1 MRDYQQ
7 KKMKVYL
14 LPEPVYRQSYWA
26 LRDLNRMKEELKR
39 LNEERDVIAV
49 GEKNMS
55 NYGFG
60 TGRISDITGNRAELF
75 IDTKLGEG
83 MAVARRRGRY
93 DEIPE
98 KYRRGLW
105 RKNVE
110 NLGYP
115 GDAHI
120 NTWKKWQQILMYHVA
135 KNLQIY

>member
-14 LPEPVYRQSYWA
+14 FPEPVYRQSYWA

-60 TGRISDITGNRAELF
+60 TGRISDITGNRAVKIAHLSSRILAIEAAF
-75 IDTKLGEG
+75 
-83 MAVARRRGRY
+83 

>member
-1 MRDYQQ
+1 MIKAKRGEYMRDYQQ

-60 TGRISDITGNRAELF
+60 TGRISDITGNRAVKIAHLSSRILAIEAAF
-75 IDTKLGEG
+75 
-83 MAVARRRGRY
+83 
-93 DEIPE
+93 DEIP
-98 KYRRGLW
+98 
-105 RKNVE
+105 
-110 NLGYP
+110 
-115 GDAHI
+115 
-120 NTWKKWQQILMYHVA
+120 
-135 KNLQIY
+135 